1 MLIVQLIFFS
11 SFFRRR
17 HVEGFDNTETNR
29 ETLREMLSKMRR
41 DPFDD
46 EVEKSDGE
54 FFPCEF
60 CGDPYPVEY
69 LMRHQVGKIF
79 SVKKRRNYVRIQNK
93 EIISISLSAIM

>member
-1 MLIVQLIFFS
+1 
-11 SFFRRR
+11 
-17 HVEGFDNTETNR
+17 
-29 ETLREMLSKMRR
+29 MLSKMRR

-79 SVKKRRNYVRIQNK
+79 SVKNG
-93 EIISISLSAIM
+93 EITYAFKIKK

>member
-1 MLIVQLIFFS
+1 MIFFF

-69 LMRHQVGKIF
+69 LMRHQVGKF
-79 SVKKRRNYVRIQNK
+79 FRKKKTEKLRTHSK
-93 EIISISLSAIM
+93 

>member
-1 MLIVQLIFFS
+1 
-11 SFFRRR
+11 
-17 HVEGFDNTETNR
+17 
-29 ETLREMLSKMRR
+29 MLSKMRR

-69 LMRHQVGKIF
+69 LMRHQVGKF
-79 SVKKRRNYVRIQNK
+79 FRKKWRNYVRI
-93 EIISISLSAIM
+93 